1 MQCKTIA
8 ASGNHPRRCAT
19 LSRRTA
25 SFTAAPD
32 RASWA
37 IPVSGGSDLATQVA
51 VVVWPWPATY
61 AIGRTLVVCS
71 EKSYLLDRVCE
82 LDARRG

>member
-1 MQCKTIA
+1 MQCKIIA
-8 ASGNHPRRCAT
+8 ASGNHPKRCAT
-19 LSRRTA
+19 LSQRTA

-51 VVVWPWPATY
+51 VVVWSLSTTD
-61 AIGRTLVVCS
+61 AISRILVVGS
-71 EKSYLLDRVCE
+71 EKSYLPDRVC
-82 LDARRG
+82 